1 MRHLVYWTLGFT
13 YACLWGAYELSPQAA
28 AVGAGAVLLLSA
40 LAGRKARPLRRI
52 FLTALGC
59 AAGLCWFS
67 CCWGPWLSGTQGLN
81 GATKTVTIRAMD
93 FSRETDYGISVD
105 GMMEW
110 SGKRYFVR
118 TYLDTDDPAEPGMML
133 TGPFRFRLTTPGGE
147 RDSLYL
153 RSRGV
158 FLLAYQ
164 ADEVTRT
171 ASPPT
176 GLEKAAIL
184 RKNIRKILG
193 SCLSGDAL
201 AFSEA
206 LFLGDTSELSYEMD
220 TNLKVSG
227 IRHIVAVSGL
237 HVSILFALVSFVTL
251 RKRWL
256 TAALG
261 FPALLLFAAVAGFSP
276 SVTRAC
282 IMTGLMLLAIIAG
295 REYDGP
301 TALAFSVH
309 LILLAN
315 PFGAASASLQLSV
328 LSVAGIYLFVPGIHR
343 WITGLFGE
351 VKGRSIKGRLVRWF
365 AASVSISLSTMIT
378 TTPLCAWYFGT
389 VSLAGPLTNL
399 LVLWAVSLVFYTLAG
414 MCLGYLLWPALGALL
429 AKFAAILIRYILLV
443 SQTIA
448 SFPLAAVYTASPYI
462 TAWLVFV
469 YVLLVFFLASSNRK
483 PVTLGCCAFMGLCLA
498 LLASWQEPRLEDLRF
513 TVLDVGQGQCLL
525 LQSEGKLYMI
535 DCGGDSDTAVADLAA
550 ETLLSQGITK
560 LDGLILT
567 HLDRDHAGAAAN
579 LLSRIDT
586 DILILPPVRTEL
598 ADLTEGKVLY
608 AEENLEIC
616 YGESKISIYAP
627 IFPGNSNE
635 MSLCLLLDTKK
646 CDILVTGDRNAFG
659 ERTLLRYEA
668 IPDVDILMAGHHG
681 SRNSTSEELLWTVQP
696 EVVCISVGAGNSYGH
711 PAPEVLQRLRSHGC
725 AVYRTDQHGTIT
737 IRR

>member
-1 MRHLVYWTLGFT
+1 MRHLLFLTLGFVL
-13 YACLWGAYELSPQAA
+13 ACLLKAYDLSILCAA
-28 AVGAGAVLLLSA
+28 ACFAALLLLCA
-40 LAGRKARPLRRI
+40 LSGRKAKPVRRALLAVLG
-52 FLTALGC
+52 FLLG
-59 AAGLCWFS
+59 LFWFS
-67 CCWGPWLSGTQGLN
+67 IYADRYLIPVEALDGT
-81 GATKTVTIRAMD
+81 TRTVTIRAD
-93 FSRETDYGISVD
+93 DYSEETDYGQVLEGTLEWAGKSYSV
-105 GMMEW
+105 
-110 SGKRYFVR
+110 RA
-118 TYLDTDDPAEPGMML
+118 YLDAGESITPGAAV

-147 RDSLYL
+147 SESMYHQ
-153 RSRGV
+153 SKGV

-164 ADEVTRT
+164 EEEAGVSLTQTQKR
-171 ASPPT
+171 AYP
-176 GLEKAAIL
+176 AIL
-184 RKNIRKILG
+184 RRKIRETLKT
-193 SCLSGDAL
+193 CFPADTYPFAKAL
-201 AFSEA
+201 
-206 LFLGDTSELSYEMD
+206 LLGDTSDLSYQTD
-220 TNLKVSG
+220 TYLKISG
-227 IRHIVAVSGL
+227 IRHVVAVSGL
-237 HVSILFALVSFVTL
+237 HVSILFALLSTVTF
-251 RKRWL
+251 RKHWL
-256 TAALG
+256 TALLG
-261 FPALLLFAAVAGFSP
+261 FPALLLFAAVAGFTP
-276 SVTRAC
+276 SVNRAC
-282 IMTGLMLLAIIAG
+282 IMTALMLLALPVG
-295 REYDGP
+295 KEYDGP
-301 TALAFSVH
+301 TALSFAVLVLLLNNPLAITSV
-309 LILLAN
+309 
-315 PFGAASASLQLSV
+315 SLQLSV
-328 LSVAGIYLFVPGIHR
+328 LSVAGIYLFAPGIR
-343 WITGLFGE
+343 KWMTSLLGETKGKRIKSLF
-351 VKGRSIKGRLVRWF
+351 VNWF
-365 AASVSISLSTMIT
+365 SSSVSISLSTMVL
-378 TTPLCAWYFGT
+378 TTPLCAYYFGT
-389 VSLAGPLTNL
+389 VSLSGIVTNL
-399 LVLWAVSLVFYTLAG
+399 LTLWIISGIFYGLIAVCLLHWCWTAG
-414 MCLGYLLWPALGALL
+414 AVWL
-429 AKFAAILIRYILLV
+429 AKLVSIPIRYVLFLAK
-443 SQTIA
+443 TIA

-462 TAWLVFV
+462 TVWLVFV
-469 YVLLVFFLASSNRK
+469 YVLLFFYFISSNRK
-483 PVTLGCCAFMGLCLA
+483 PATLICCGVVGLCLA

-711 PAPEVLQRLRSHGC
+711 PAPEVLQRLRSHDC